1 MTYSPKDLILGV
13 DTHKEFHH
21 AAVIN
26 HVGKSIADR
35 KFDAT
40 SAGYSDLINWATG
53 VGRIG
58 RAGVEGTGSYGAGLT
73 RELTRRGIPVIDVIA
88 PDKQLR
94 RLRGKTD
101 QIDAYN
107 AARAVLNELATAV
120 PKAQDGFVEALRVLC
135 TSRRVLRTSRRVL
148 VKQRTESV
156 NQLQGLIV
164 RAHAE
169 LRVGLA
175 KLKAKNLALR
185 CSKLPVRQADDL
197 VMTETKNVL
206 RSLGK
211 RYVELL
217 TETDR
222 LMKRLGEIVK
232 EHASELLA
240 VHGVGPDVAATMLIV
255 AGENVDRL
263 GSESAFAHLI
273 GTAPIQAS
281 SGKTT
286 RHRLNR
292 GGHRQ
297 GNSAAYR
304 IVMVRMKSHEKT
316 RDYVVKALARGKTKR
331 EAMRLLKRYVAR
343 EIFQILIT
351 IRERHQQAPIS
362 A

>member
-1 MTYSPKDLILGV
+1 MTYSQKVLILGV
-13 DTHKEFHH
+13 DTHKDFHH

-26 HVGKSIADR
+26 HVGKSIAGR

-120 PKAQDGFVEALRVLC
+120 PKAQDGFVEALRVL
-135 TSRRVLRTSRRVL
+135 RTSRRLL
-148 VKQRTESV
+148 VKQRTESM

-164 RAHAE
+164 SAPAD

-217 TETDR
+217 TETNR
-222 LMKRLGEIVK
+222 LSKRLGEIVK

>member
-40 SAGYSDLINWATG
+40 TAGYSDLINWATG

-120 PKAQDGFVEALRVLC
+120 PKKQDGFVEALRVL
-135 TSRRVLRTSRRVL
+135 RTSRRL
-148 VKQRTESV
+148 QVKQRTEIM

-164 RAHAE
+164 SAPAD
-169 LRVGLA
+169 LRMGLA

-185 CSKLPVRQADDL
+185 CAKLPVRQADDL

-222 LMKRLGEIVK
+222 LLKRLGEIVK
-232 EHASELLA
+232 EYASELLA
-240 VHGVGPDVAATMLIV
+240 AHGVGPDVAATMLIV

-304 IVMVRMKSHEKT
+304 IVMVRMKSHEET
-316 RDYVVKALARGKTKR
+316 REYVVKALARGKTKR

-343 EIFQILIT
+343 EMFQILIT
-351 IRERHQQAPIS
+351 IRERHQQAAIS

>member
-1 MTYSPKDLILGV
+1 MTYSQKVLILGV
-13 DTHKEFHH
+13 DTHKDFHH

-135 TSRRVLRTSRRVL
+135 TSRRLL
-148 VKQRTESV
+148 VKQRTESM

-164 RAHAE
+164 SAPAE

-217 TETDR
+217 TETNR
-222 LMKRLGEIVK
+222 LSKRLGEIVK

>member
-1 MTYSPKDLILGV
+1 MTHSPKDLILGV
-13 DTHKEFHH
+13 DTHKDFHH

-26 HVGKSIADR
+26 SVGKSIMDR

-40 SAGYSDLINWATG
+40 TVGYSELIEWA
-53 VGRIG
+53 IG
-58 RAGVEGTGSYGAGLT
+58 LGPIVTAGVEGTGSYGAGLT

-120 PKAQDGFVEALRVLC
+120 PKSQDGFVEALRVLR
-135 TSRRVLRTSRRVL
+135 TYRRLA
-148 VKQRTESV
+148 VKQRTESM

-164 RAHAE
+164 SAPAE
-169 LRVGLA
+169 LRGGLS
-175 KLKAKNLALR
+175 KLKAKKLALH
-185 CSKLPVRQADDL
+185 CSKLPRRGADDL
-197 VMTETKNVL
+197 VLSETKNVL

-211 RYVELL
+211 RYLESLAEADQLL
-217 TETDR
+217 
-222 LMKRLGEIVK
+222 KRLGAIVK
-232 EHASELLA
+232 EHAPELLA

-255 AGENVDRL
+255 AGENVDRIS
-263 GSESAFAHLI
+263 SEAAFAHLI

-281 SGKTT
+281 SGKTN

-316 RDYVVKALARGKTKR
+316 QDYVGKALARGKTKR

-343 EIFQILIT
+343 EIFHILIT
-351 IRERHQQAPIS
+351 IRKRQQLAAIT

>member
-1 MTYSPKDLILGV
+1 MTYSTKDLILGI
-13 DTHKEFHH
+13 DTHKDFHH

-26 HVGKSIADR
+26 HVGKKITDR

-40 SAGYSDLINWATG
+40 PTGYRELIGWATDI
-53 VGRIG
+53 GRIG
-58 RAGVEGTGSYGAGLT
+58 RAGVEGTGSYGAALT

-101 QIDAYN
+101 TIDAYN
-107 AARAVLNELATAV
+107 AARAVLNEVATAV
-120 PKAQDGFVEALRVLC
+120 PKIQDGFVEALRVL
-135 TSRRVLRTSRRVL
+135 RTSRRLL
-148 VKQRTESV
+148 VKQRTESM

-164 RAHAE
+164 SAPADLRA
-169 LRVGLA
+169 GLT
-175 KLKAKNLALR
+175 KVKAKKLATL
-185 CSKLPVRQADDL
+185 CSKLPRRAADDL

-211 RYVELL
+211 RYLELL
-217 TETDR
+217 AEADR
-222 LMKRLGEIVK
+222 LMNRLRVIVK
-232 EHASELLA
+232 EHAPELLA

-263 GSESAFAHLI
+263 ENESAFAHLI
-273 GTAPIQAS
+273 GTAPIPAS
-281 SGKTT
+281 SGKTN
-286 RHRLNR
+286 RYRLNR
-292 GGHRQ
+292 GGNRQ

-304 IVMVRMKSHEKT
+304 IVMVRLKTHEQT
-316 RDYVVKALARGKTKR
+316 RDYVAKALIRGKTKR

-343 EIFQILIT
+343 EIFQILIS
-351 IRERHQQAPIS
+351 IRARHHHTELTPNA